1 MCDER
6 RALAE
11 LRGILISSLSRENL
25 DDSSRR
31 RRVTFL
37 DHAGKAGAAPVD
49 GEQGRHS
56 SRNAPAVKGQSGT
69 LHWFAYVGQEPDL
82 LQNESV
88 SEAGKD
94 AVTRDREERL
104 RLLKERQN
112 EERQRKLEEL
122 KQQALAAQK
131 FREQKEEER
140 RRRIEELRQRDND
153 RRLQVEERKRQ
164 IYEAERDR
172 REAILRKNQ
181 EREARIDSKRKNE
194 RSSAVFAFG
203 SSTPRMLEPADT
215 GGSFWG
221 TRRATS
227 TSNVMMFTATPLTRR
242 SSERELDGT
251 GKKRATSASGL
262 DRKPGEDMKMSTSMY
277 EVFHWNES
285 PQPVGTATHRA
296 QSISGVYSSDLVAPP
311 QKKLDLDSTLSVK
324 KDGSSFSSA
333 PQTPSSNIASIFSG
347 SAGGEEADGQQQNA
361 AQTIVRVN
369 RRKTDLMPTIPSPRD
384 TTPSSSSRRAPSRSP
399 GRALSMSRLDVL
411 SQPRFPRRQVAV
423 PTPAP
428 RQRLALGSSQSMS
441 RSTGHLAAVG
451 ADSQLRRMDAARS
464 MSHLCGN
471 APPVPPPRTTRAE
484 RLRQQAAGLRSGEV
498 TPSRPVSALSQHSV
512 NSVGS
517 GTSLRTRPS
526 TAPRRPR
533 PFSIAVTGVS
543 HEPAQKHGAS
553 GEQKSSKLQSPGGE
567 KEVSKPPIP
576 RVHGTKKPT
585 KPENL
590 PKKPTEK
597 ITKVSKASP
606 KITPKGTPL
615 QSPGSEGTPLL
626 PQGQE
631 VSEAE
636 KDKMI
641 SKENSKSEGTESTG
655 SDVVAVVPTT
665 ELGEFPEKTN
675 EIVKEPVESKETEKE
690 ISELS
695 GLKEGPSPKELVEP
709 SDQQEE
715 IKKSVESSE
724 IKKEVTELN
733 EGNKK
738 PLELK
743 EEKSAPQI
751 TDDIKSD
758 ALEAGQVVTGEERQ
772 EVKGIDTSTAQVS
785 ETEAEMTASM
795 IAKTRITTEEE
806 AKAALAERR
815 RLAREQAEREAELER
830 QRLEEERRKEE
841 ERIRLEEEEQRRFEE
856 EQLRLVE
863 EARKAEEQRL
873 LLAIQENERR
883 EREEKKKKEEEMK
896 AKAEKEE
903 AERKAR
909 EEAERLRK
917 EMDERLK
924 KEEEERIARRK
935 RVEAIMSR
943 TRGKGA
949 TPTSTPVKGQLEG
962 ESGGD
967 EDGKDVSPTEERKI
981 VPSGDGHMDVG
992 NKESMETEKGTDV
1005 VPSSVVENGKTATSE
1020 QLLTEN
1026 SNVKTAEISDNHVNS
1041 NNTNLEPVTQLQ
1053 NSNGHRNGTE
1063 YRELDFGSVDNVK
1076 QSNTLEISTSNTT
1089 QQAIDST
1096 EFEQILDLNRIQ
1108 ATGKLANEDNV
1119 NSNIMTNGPNAP
1131 IIAFQDNLSKK
1142 QDTNSVTDLLS

>member
-1 MCDER
+1 MLKAAARRKPGPQEGIDHLFLLPE
-6 RALAE
+6 RALTMDSGRLQQDLAG
-11 LRGILISSLSRENL
+11 LDFSVRVLHSAPQGNVWLS
-25 DDSSRR
+25 
-31 RRVTFL
+31 
-37 DHAGKAGAAPVD
+37 GAAPVD

-88 SEAGKD
+88 SEGKD

-296 QSISGVYSSDLVAPP
+296 QSISGVYSSDLGAPP

-347 SAGGEEADGQQQNA
+347 SAGGEETDGQQQNS

-399 GRALSMSRLDVL
+399 
-411 SQPRFPRRQVAV
+411 
-423 PTPAP
+423 
-428 RQRLALGSSQSMS
+428 
-441 RSTGHLAAVG
+441 
-451 ADSQLRRMDAARS
+451 
-464 MSHLCGN
+464 
-471 APPVPPPRTTRAE
+471 
-484 RLRQQAAGLRSGEV
+484 GLRSGEV

-597 ITKVSKASP
+597 ITKASP
-606 KITPKGTPL
+606 KITPKATPL

-641 SKENSKSEGTESTG
+641 SKENSKAEGTESTG

-665 ELGEFPEKTN
+665 EPGEFPEKTN
-675 EIVKEPVESKETEKE
+675 EILKEPVESKETEKE

-695 GLKEGPSPKELVEP
+695 DLKEGTSPRELVEP

-751 TDDIKSD
+751 TGDIKSD

-772 EVKGIDTSTAQVS
+772 EVKGIDPSTAQVS

-883 EREEKKKKEEEMK
+883 EREEKKKREEEMK

-967 EDGKDVSPTEERKI
+967 EEGKDVSPTEERKI

-1026 SNVKTAEISDNHVNS
+1026 SNVKTAEISGNHVNS

>member
-56 SRNAPAVKGQSGT
+56 SRNAPAVK
-69 LHWFAYVGQEPDL
+69 
-82 LQNESV
+82 
-88 SEAGKD
+88 AGKD

-262 DRKPGEDMKMSTSMY
+262 DRKPGE
-277 EVFHWNES
+277 
-285 PQPVGTATHRA
+285 
-296 QSISGVYSSDLVAPP
+296 
-311 QKKLDLDSTLSVK
+311 
-324 KDGSSFSSA
+324 
-333 PQTPSSNIASIFSG
+333 
-347 SAGGEEADGQQQNA
+347 GEETDGQQQNS

-411 SQPRFPRRQVAV
+411 SQPRFPRRQVAF

-597 ITKVSKASP
+597 ITKASP
-606 KITPKGTPL
+606 KITPKATPL

-641 SKENSKSEGTESTG
+641 SKENSKAEGTESTG

-665 ELGEFPEKTN
+665 EPGEFPEKTN
-675 EIVKEPVESKETEKE
+675 EILKEPVESKETEKE

-695 GLKEGPSPKELVEP
+695 DLKEGTSPRELVEP

-751 TDDIKSD
+751 TGDIKSD

-772 EVKGIDTSTAQVS
+772 EVKGIDPSTAQVS

-883 EREEKKKKEEEMK
+883 EREEKKKREEEMK

-967 EDGKDVSPTEERKI
+967 EEGKDVSPTEERKI

-1026 SNVKTAEISDNHVNS
+1026 SNVKTAEISGNHVNS

>member
-1 MCDER
+1 MLKAAARRKPGPQEGIDHLFLLPE
-6 RALAE
+6 RALTMDSGRLQQDLAG
-11 LRGILISSLSRENL
+11 LDFSVRVLHSAPQGNVWLS
-25 DDSSRR
+25 
-31 RRVTFL
+31 
-37 DHAGKAGAAPVD
+37 GAAPVD

-56 SRNAPAVKGQSGT
+56 SRNAPAVK
-69 LHWFAYVGQEPDL
+69 
-82 LQNESV
+82 
-88 SEAGKD
+88 GKD

-296 QSISGVYSSDLVAPP
+296 QSISGVYSSDLGAPP

-347 SAGGEEADGQQQNA
+347 SAGGEETDGQQQNS

-399 GRALSMSRLDVL
+399 
-411 SQPRFPRRQVAV
+411 
-423 PTPAP
+423 
-428 RQRLALGSSQSMS
+428 
-441 RSTGHLAAVG
+441 
-451 ADSQLRRMDAARS
+451 
-464 MSHLCGN
+464 
-471 APPVPPPRTTRAE
+471 
-484 RLRQQAAGLRSGEV
+484 GLRSGEV

-597 ITKVSKASP
+597 ITKASP
-606 KITPKGTPL
+606 KITPKATPL

-641 SKENSKSEGTESTG
+641 SKENSKAEGTESTG

-665 ELGEFPEKTN
+665 EPGEFPEKTN
-675 EIVKEPVESKETEKE
+675 EILKEPVESKETEKE

-695 GLKEGPSPKELVEP
+695 DLKEGTSPRELVEP

-751 TDDIKSD
+751 TGDIKSD

-772 EVKGIDTSTAQVS
+772 EVKGIDPSTAQVS

-883 EREEKKKKEEEMK
+883 EREEKKKREEEMK

-967 EDGKDVSPTEERKI
+967 EEGKDVSPTEERKI

-1026 SNVKTAEISDNHVNS
+1026 SNVKTAEISGNHVNS

>member
-1 MCDER
+1 MLKAAARRKPGPQEGIDHLFLLPE
-6 RALAE
+6 RALTMDSGRLQQDLAG
-11 LRGILISSLSRENL
+11 LDFSVRVLHSAPQGNVWLS
-25 DDSSRR
+25 
-31 RRVTFL
+31 
-37 DHAGKAGAAPVD
+37 GAAPVD

-56 SRNAPAVKGQSGT
+56 SRNAPAVK
-69 LHWFAYVGQEPDL
+69 
-82 LQNESV
+82 
-88 SEAGKD
+88 GKD

-262 DRKPGEDMKMSTSMY
+262 DRKPGE
-277 EVFHWNES
+277 
-285 PQPVGTATHRA
+285 
-296 QSISGVYSSDLVAPP
+296 
-311 QKKLDLDSTLSVK
+311 
-324 KDGSSFSSA
+324 
-333 PQTPSSNIASIFSG
+333 
-347 SAGGEEADGQQQNA
+347 GEETDGQQQNS

-411 SQPRFPRRQVAV
+411 SQPRFPRRQVAF

-606 KITPKGTPL
+606 KITPKATPL

-641 SKENSKSEGTESTG
+641 SKENSKAEGTESTG

-665 ELGEFPEKTN
+665 EPGEFPEKTN
-675 EIVKEPVESKETEKE
+675 EILKEPVESKETEKE

-695 GLKEGPSPKELVEP
+695 DLKEGTSPRELVEP

-751 TDDIKSD
+751 TGDIKSD

-772 EVKGIDTSTAQVS
+772 EVKGIDPSTAQVS

-883 EREEKKKKEEEMK
+883 EREEKKKREEEMK

-967 EDGKDVSPTEERKI
+967 EEGKDVSPTEERKI

-1026 SNVKTAEISDNHVNS
+1026 SNVKTAEISGNHVNS

>member
-1 MCDER
+1 MAD
-6 RALAE
+6 
-11 LRGILISSLSRENL
+11 
-25 DDSSRR
+25 
-31 RRVTFL
+31 
-37 DHAGKAGAAPVD
+37 GKGVKVESPETPAGAAPVD

-88 SEAGKD
+88 SEGKD

-262 DRKPGEDMKMSTSMY
+262 DRKPGE
-277 EVFHWNES
+277 
-285 PQPVGTATHRA
+285 
-296 QSISGVYSSDLVAPP
+296 
-311 QKKLDLDSTLSVK
+311 
-324 KDGSSFSSA
+324 
-333 PQTPSSNIASIFSG
+333 
-347 SAGGEEADGQQQNA
+347 GEETDGQQQNS

-399 GRALSMSRLDVL
+399 
-411 SQPRFPRRQVAV
+411 
-423 PTPAP
+423 
-428 RQRLALGSSQSMS
+428 
-441 RSTGHLAAVG
+441 
-451 ADSQLRRMDAARS
+451 
-464 MSHLCGN
+464 
-471 APPVPPPRTTRAE
+471 
-484 RLRQQAAGLRSGEV
+484 GLRSGEV

-597 ITKVSKASP
+597 ITKASP
-606 KITPKGTPL
+606 KITPKATPL

-641 SKENSKSEGTESTG
+641 SKENSKAEGTESTG

-665 ELGEFPEKTN
+665 EPGEFPEKTN
-675 EIVKEPVESKETEKE
+675 EILKEPVESKETEKE

-695 GLKEGPSPKELVEP
+695 DLKEGTSPRELVEP

-751 TDDIKSD
+751 TGDIKSD

-772 EVKGIDTSTAQVS
+772 EVKGIDPSTAQVS

-883 EREEKKKKEEEMK
+883 EREEKKKREEEMK

-967 EDGKDVSPTEERKI
+967 EEGKDVSPTEERKI

-1026 SNVKTAEISDNHVNS
+1026 SNVKTAEISGNHVNS

>member
-1 MCDER
+1 MLKAAARRKPGPQEGIDHLFLLPE
-6 RALAE
+6 RALTMDSGRLQQDLAG
-11 LRGILISSLSRENL
+11 LDFSVRVLHSAPQGNVWLS
-25 DDSSRR
+25 
-31 RRVTFL
+31 
-37 DHAGKAGAAPVD
+37 GAAPVD

-56 SRNAPAVKGQSGT
+56 SRNAPAVK
-69 LHWFAYVGQEPDL
+69 
-82 LQNESV
+82 
-88 SEAGKD
+88 GKD

-296 QSISGVYSSDLVAPP
+296 QSISGVYSSDLGAPP

-347 SAGGEEADGQQQNA
+347 SAGGEETDGQQQNS

-399 GRALSMSRLDVL
+399 
-411 SQPRFPRRQVAV
+411 
-423 PTPAP
+423 
-428 RQRLALGSSQSMS
+428 
-441 RSTGHLAAVG
+441 
-451 ADSQLRRMDAARS
+451 
-464 MSHLCGN
+464 
-471 APPVPPPRTTRAE
+471 
-484 RLRQQAAGLRSGEV
+484 GLRSGEV

-606 KITPKGTPL
+606 KITPKATPL

-641 SKENSKSEGTESTG
+641 SKENSKAEGTESTG

-665 ELGEFPEKTN
+665 EPGEFPEKTN
-675 EIVKEPVESKETEKE
+675 EILKEPVESKETEKE

-695 GLKEGPSPKELVEP
+695 DLKEGTSPRELVEP

-751 TDDIKSD
+751 TGDIKSD

-772 EVKGIDTSTAQVS
+772 EVKGIDPSTAQVS

-883 EREEKKKKEEEMK
+883 EREEKKKREEEMK

-967 EDGKDVSPTEERKI
+967 EEGKDVSPTEERKI

-1026 SNVKTAEISDNHVNS
+1026 SNVKTAEISGNHVNS

>member
-1 MCDER
+1 MAD
-6 RALAE
+6 
-11 LRGILISSLSRENL
+11 
-25 DDSSRR
+25 
-31 RRVTFL
+31 
-37 DHAGKAGAAPVD
+37 GKGVKVESPETPAGAAPVD

-56 SRNAPAVKGQSGT
+56 SRNAPAVK
-69 LHWFAYVGQEPDL
+69 
-82 LQNESV
+82 
-88 SEAGKD
+88 GKD

-262 DRKPGEDMKMSTSMY
+262 DRKPGE
-277 EVFHWNES
+277 
-285 PQPVGTATHRA
+285 
-296 QSISGVYSSDLVAPP
+296 
-311 QKKLDLDSTLSVK
+311 
-324 KDGSSFSSA
+324 
-333 PQTPSSNIASIFSG
+333 
-347 SAGGEEADGQQQNA
+347 GEETDGQQQNS

-411 SQPRFPRRQVAV
+411 SQPRFPRRQVAF

-606 KITPKGTPL
+606 KITPKATPL

-641 SKENSKSEGTESTG
+641 SKENSKAEGTESTG

-665 ELGEFPEKTN
+665 EPGEFPEKTN
-675 EIVKEPVESKETEKE
+675 EILKEPVESKETEKE

-695 GLKEGPSPKELVEP
+695 DLKEGTSPRELVEP

-751 TDDIKSD
+751 TGDIKSD

-772 EVKGIDTSTAQVS
+772 EVKGIDPSTAQVS

-883 EREEKKKKEEEMK
+883 EREEKKKREEEMK

-967 EDGKDVSPTEERKI
+967 EEGKDVSPTEERKI

-1026 SNVKTAEISDNHVNS
+1026 SNVKTAEISGNHVNS

>member
-1 MCDER
+1 MAD
-6 RALAE
+6 
-11 LRGILISSLSRENL
+11 
-25 DDSSRR
+25 
-31 RRVTFL
+31 
-37 DHAGKAGAAPVD
+37 GKGVKVESPETPAGAAPVD

-88 SEAGKD
+88 SEGKD

-262 DRKPGEDMKMSTSMY
+262 DRKPGE
-277 EVFHWNES
+277 
-285 PQPVGTATHRA
+285 
-296 QSISGVYSSDLVAPP
+296 
-311 QKKLDLDSTLSVK
+311 
-324 KDGSSFSSA
+324 
-333 PQTPSSNIASIFSG
+333 
-347 SAGGEEADGQQQNA
+347 GEETDGQQQNS

-411 SQPRFPRRQVAV
+411 SQPRFPRRQVAF

-597 ITKVSKASP
+597 ITKASP
-606 KITPKGTPL
+606 KITPKATPL

-641 SKENSKSEGTESTG
+641 SKENSKAEGTESTG

-665 ELGEFPEKTN
+665 EPGEFPEKTN
-675 EIVKEPVESKETEKE
+675 EILKEPVESKETEKE

-695 GLKEGPSPKELVEP
+695 DLKEGTSPRELVEP

-751 TDDIKSD
+751 TGDIKSD

-772 EVKGIDTSTAQVS
+772 EVKGIDPSTAQVS

-883 EREEKKKKEEEMK
+883 EREEKKKREEEMK

-967 EDGKDVSPTEERKI
+967 EEGKDVSPTEERKI

-1026 SNVKTAEISDNHVNS
+1026 SNVKTAEISGNHVNS

>member
-1 MCDER
+1 MLKAAARRKPGPQEGIDHLFLLPE
-6 RALAE
+6 RALAMDSGR
-11 LRGILISSLSRENL
+11 LQQDLAGLDFSVRVLHSAPQGNVWLS
-25 DDSSRR
+25 
-31 RRVTFL
+31 
-37 DHAGKAGAAPVD
+37 GAAPVD

-262 DRKPGEDMKMSTSMY
+262 DRKPGE
-277 EVFHWNES
+277 
-285 PQPVGTATHRA
+285 
-296 QSISGVYSSDLVAPP
+296 
-311 QKKLDLDSTLSVK
+311 
-324 KDGSSFSSA
+324 
-333 PQTPSSNIASIFSG
+333 
-347 SAGGEEADGQQQNA
+347 GEEADGQQQNA

-641 SKENSKSEGTESTG
+641 SKENSKAEGTESTG

-665 ELGEFPEKTN
+665 EPGEFPEKTN
-675 EIVKEPVESKETEKE
+675 EIVKEPVESKETEKD

-695 GLKEGPSPKELVEP
+695 DLKEGPSPKELVEP

-751 TDDIKSD
+751 TGDIKSD
-758 ALEAGQVVTGEERQ
+758 ALEAGQVVTGEEMQ
-772 EVKGIDTSTAQVS
+772 EVKGIETSTAQVS

-883 EREEKKKKEEEMK
+883 EREERKKREEEMK

-1026 SNVKTAEISDNHVNS
+1026 SNVKTAEISGNHVNS

>member
-1 MCDER
+1 MLKAAARRKPGPQEGIDHLFLLPE
-6 RALAE
+6 RALTMDSGRLQQDLAG
-11 LRGILISSLSRENL
+11 LDFSVRVLHSAPQGNVWLS
-25 DDSSRR
+25 
-31 RRVTFL
+31 
-37 DHAGKAGAAPVD
+37 GAAPVD

-56 SRNAPAVKGQSGT
+56 SRNAPAVK
-69 LHWFAYVGQEPDL
+69 
-82 LQNESV
+82 
-88 SEAGKD
+88 GKD

-262 DRKPGEDMKMSTSMY
+262 DRKPGE
-277 EVFHWNES
+277 
-285 PQPVGTATHRA
+285 
-296 QSISGVYSSDLVAPP
+296 
-311 QKKLDLDSTLSVK
+311 
-324 KDGSSFSSA
+324 
-333 PQTPSSNIASIFSG
+333 
-347 SAGGEEADGQQQNA
+347 GEETDGQQQNS

-399 GRALSMSRLDVL
+399 
-411 SQPRFPRRQVAV
+411 
-423 PTPAP
+423 
-428 RQRLALGSSQSMS
+428 
-441 RSTGHLAAVG
+441 
-451 ADSQLRRMDAARS
+451 
-464 MSHLCGN
+464 
-471 APPVPPPRTTRAE
+471 
-484 RLRQQAAGLRSGEV
+484 GLRSGEV

-606 KITPKGTPL
+606 KITPKATPL

-641 SKENSKSEGTESTG
+641 SKENSKAEGTESTG

-665 ELGEFPEKTN
+665 EPGEFPEKTN
-675 EIVKEPVESKETEKE
+675 EILKEPVESKETEKE

-695 GLKEGPSPKELVEP
+695 DLKEGTSPRELVEP

-751 TDDIKSD
+751 TGDIKSD

-772 EVKGIDTSTAQVS
+772 EVKGIDPSTAQVS

-883 EREEKKKKEEEMK
+883 EREEKKKREEEMK

-967 EDGKDVSPTEERKI
+967 EEGKDVSPTEERKI

-1026 SNVKTAEISDNHVNS
+1026 SNVKTAEISGNHVNS

>member
-1 MCDER
+1 MLKAAARRKPGPQEGIDHLFLLPE
-6 RALAE
+6 RALAMDSGR
-11 LRGILISSLSRENL
+11 LQQDLAGLDFSVRVLHSAPQGNVWLS
-25 DDSSRR
+25 
-31 RRVTFL
+31 
-37 DHAGKAGAAPVD
+37 GAAPVD

-296 QSISGVYSSDLVAPP
+296 QSISGVYSSDLGAPP

-399 GRALSMSRLDVL
+399 
-411 SQPRFPRRQVAV
+411 
-423 PTPAP
+423 
-428 RQRLALGSSQSMS
+428 
-441 RSTGHLAAVG
+441 
-451 ADSQLRRMDAARS
+451 
-464 MSHLCGN
+464 
-471 APPVPPPRTTRAE
+471 
-484 RLRQQAAGLRSGEV
+484 GLRSGEV

-636 KDKMI
+636 KDKII
-641 SKENSKSEGTESTG
+641 SKENSKAEGTESTG

-665 ELGEFPEKTN
+665 EPGEFPEKTN
-675 EIVKEPVESKETEKE
+675 EIVKEPVESKETEKD

-695 GLKEGPSPKELVEP
+695 DLKEGPSSKELIEP

-724 IKKEVTELN
+724 IKKEVTDLN

-751 TDDIKSD
+751 TGDIKSD
-758 ALEAGQVVTGEERQ
+758 ALEAGQVVTGEEMQ

-883 EREEKKKKEEEMK
+883 EREEKKKREEEMK

-1026 SNVKTAEISDNHVNS
+1026 SNVKTAEISGNHVNS

>member
-1 MCDER
+1 MAD
-6 RALAE
+6 
-11 LRGILISSLSRENL
+11 
-25 DDSSRR
+25 
-31 RRVTFL
+31 
-37 DHAGKAGAAPVD
+37 GKGVKVESPETPAGAAPVD

-56 SRNAPAVKGQSGT
+56 SRNAPAVK
-69 LHWFAYVGQEPDL
+69 
-82 LQNESV
+82 
-88 SEAGKD
+88 GKD

-262 DRKPGEDMKMSTSMY
+262 DRKPGE
-277 EVFHWNES
+277 
-285 PQPVGTATHRA
+285 
-296 QSISGVYSSDLVAPP
+296 
-311 QKKLDLDSTLSVK
+311 
-324 KDGSSFSSA
+324 
-333 PQTPSSNIASIFSG
+333 
-347 SAGGEEADGQQQNA
+347 GEETDGQQQNS

-399 GRALSMSRLDVL
+399 
-411 SQPRFPRRQVAV
+411 
-423 PTPAP
+423 
-428 RQRLALGSSQSMS
+428 
-441 RSTGHLAAVG
+441 
-451 ADSQLRRMDAARS
+451 
-464 MSHLCGN
+464 
-471 APPVPPPRTTRAE
+471 
-484 RLRQQAAGLRSGEV
+484 GLRSGEV

-606 KITPKGTPL
+606 KITPKATPL

-641 SKENSKSEGTESTG
+641 SKENSKAEGTESTG

-665 ELGEFPEKTN
+665 EPGEFPEKTN
-675 EIVKEPVESKETEKE
+675 EILKEPVESKETEKE

-695 GLKEGPSPKELVEP
+695 DLKEGTSPRELVEP

-751 TDDIKSD
+751 TGDIKSD

-772 EVKGIDTSTAQVS
+772 EVKGIDPSTAQVS

-883 EREEKKKKEEEMK
+883 EREEKKKREEEMK

-967 EDGKDVSPTEERKI
+967 EEGKDVSPTEERKI

-1026 SNVKTAEISDNHVNS
+1026 SNVKTAEISGNHVNS

>member
-1 MCDER
+1 MAD
-6 RALAE
+6 
-11 LRGILISSLSRENL
+11 
-25 DDSSRR
+25 
-31 RRVTFL
+31 
-37 DHAGKAGAAPVD
+37 GKGVKVESPETPAGAAPVD

-88 SEAGKD
+88 SEGKD

-296 QSISGVYSSDLVAPP
+296 QSISGVYSSDLGAPP

-347 SAGGEEADGQQQNA
+347 SAGGEETDGQQQNS

-399 GRALSMSRLDVL
+399 
-411 SQPRFPRRQVAV
+411 
-423 PTPAP
+423 
-428 RQRLALGSSQSMS
+428 
-441 RSTGHLAAVG
+441 
-451 ADSQLRRMDAARS
+451 
-464 MSHLCGN
+464 
-471 APPVPPPRTTRAE
+471 
-484 RLRQQAAGLRSGEV
+484 GLRSGEV

-597 ITKVSKASP
+597 ITKASP
-606 KITPKGTPL
+606 KITPKATPL

-641 SKENSKSEGTESTG
+641 SKENSKAEGTESTG

-665 ELGEFPEKTN
+665 EPGEFPEKTN
-675 EIVKEPVESKETEKE
+675 EILKEPVESKETEKE

-695 GLKEGPSPKELVEP
+695 DLKEGTSPRELVEP

-751 TDDIKSD
+751 TGDIKSD

-772 EVKGIDTSTAQVS
+772 EVKGIDPSTAQVS

-883 EREEKKKKEEEMK
+883 EREEKKKREEEMK

-967 EDGKDVSPTEERKI
+967 EEGKDVSPTEERKI

-1026 SNVKTAEISDNHVNS
+1026 SNVKTAEISGNHVNS

>member
-1 MCDER
+1 MLKAAARRKPGPQEGIDHLFLLPE
-6 RALAE
+6 RALTMDSGRLQQDLAG
-11 LRGILISSLSRENL
+11 LDFSVRVLHSAPQGNVWLS
-25 DDSSRR
+25 
-31 RRVTFL
+31 
-37 DHAGKAGAAPVD
+37 GAAPVD

-262 DRKPGEDMKMSTSMY
+262 DRKPGE
-277 EVFHWNES
+277 
-285 PQPVGTATHRA
+285 
-296 QSISGVYSSDLVAPP
+296 
-311 QKKLDLDSTLSVK
+311 
-324 KDGSSFSSA
+324 
-333 PQTPSSNIASIFSG
+333 
-347 SAGGEEADGQQQNA
+347 GEEADGQQQNA

>member
-1 MCDER
+1 MAD
-6 RALAE
+6 
-11 LRGILISSLSRENL
+11 
-25 DDSSRR
+25 
-31 RRVTFL
+31 
-37 DHAGKAGAAPVD
+37 GKGVKVESPETPAGAAPVD

-56 SRNAPAVKGQSGT
+56 SRNAPAVK
-69 LHWFAYVGQEPDL
+69 
-82 LQNESV
+82 
-88 SEAGKD
+88 GKD

-296 QSISGVYSSDLVAPP
+296 QSISGVYSSDLGAPP

-347 SAGGEEADGQQQNA
+347 SAGGEETDGQQQNS

-399 GRALSMSRLDVL
+399 
-411 SQPRFPRRQVAV
+411 
-423 PTPAP
+423 
-428 RQRLALGSSQSMS
+428 
-441 RSTGHLAAVG
+441 
-451 ADSQLRRMDAARS
+451 
-464 MSHLCGN
+464 
-471 APPVPPPRTTRAE
+471 
-484 RLRQQAAGLRSGEV
+484 GLRSGEV

-597 ITKVSKASP
+597 ITKASP
-606 KITPKGTPL
+606 KITPKATPL

-641 SKENSKSEGTESTG
+641 SKENSKAEGTESTG

-665 ELGEFPEKTN
+665 EPGEFPEKTN
-675 EIVKEPVESKETEKE
+675 EILKEPVESKETEKE

-695 GLKEGPSPKELVEP
+695 DLKEGTSPRELVEP

-751 TDDIKSD
+751 TGDIKSD

-772 EVKGIDTSTAQVS
+772 EVKGIDPSTAQVS

-883 EREEKKKKEEEMK
+883 EREEKKKREEEMK

-967 EDGKDVSPTEERKI
+967 EEGKDVSPTEERKI

-1026 SNVKTAEISDNHVNS
+1026 SNVKTAEISGNHVNS

>member
-1 MCDER
+1 MAD
-6 RALAE
+6 
-11 LRGILISSLSRENL
+11 
-25 DDSSRR
+25 
-31 RRVTFL
+31 
-37 DHAGKAGAAPVD
+37 GKGVKVESPETPAGAAPVD

-56 SRNAPAVKGQSGT
+56 SRNAPAVK
-69 LHWFAYVGQEPDL
+69 
-82 LQNESV
+82 
-88 SEAGKD
+88 AGKD

-296 QSISGVYSSDLVAPP
+296 QSISGVYSSDLGAPP

-347 SAGGEEADGQQQNA
+347 SAGGEETDGQQQNS

-399 GRALSMSRLDVL
+399 
-411 SQPRFPRRQVAV
+411 
-423 PTPAP
+423 
-428 RQRLALGSSQSMS
+428 
-441 RSTGHLAAVG
+441 
-451 ADSQLRRMDAARS
+451 
-464 MSHLCGN
+464 
-471 APPVPPPRTTRAE
+471 
-484 RLRQQAAGLRSGEV
+484 GLRSGEV

-606 KITPKGTPL
+606 KITPKATPL

-641 SKENSKSEGTESTG
+641 SKENSKAEGTESTG

-665 ELGEFPEKTN
+665 EPGEFPEKTN
-675 EIVKEPVESKETEKE
+675 EILKEPVESKETEKE

-695 GLKEGPSPKELVEP
+695 DLKEGTSPRELVEP

-751 TDDIKSD
+751 TGDIKSD

-772 EVKGIDTSTAQVS
+772 EVKGIDPSTAQVS

-883 EREEKKKKEEEMK
+883 EREEKKKREEEMK

-967 EDGKDVSPTEERKI
+967 EEGKDVSPTEERKI

-1026 SNVKTAEISDNHVNS
+1026 SNVKTAEISGNHVNS

>member
-1 MCDER
+1 MAD
-6 RALAE
+6 
-11 LRGILISSLSRENL
+11 
-25 DDSSRR
+25 
-31 RRVTFL
+31 
-37 DHAGKAGAAPVD
+37 GKGVKVESPETPAGAAPVD

-296 QSISGVYSSDLVAPP
+296 QSISGVYSSDLGAPP

-347 SAGGEEADGQQQNA
+347 SAGGEETDGQQQNS

-399 GRALSMSRLDVL
+399 
-411 SQPRFPRRQVAV
+411 
-423 PTPAP
+423 
-428 RQRLALGSSQSMS
+428 
-441 RSTGHLAAVG
+441 
-451 ADSQLRRMDAARS
+451 
-464 MSHLCGN
+464 
-471 APPVPPPRTTRAE
+471 
-484 RLRQQAAGLRSGEV
+484 GLRSGEV

-606 KITPKGTPL
+606 KITPKATPL

-641 SKENSKSEGTESTG
+641 SKENSKAEGTESTG

-665 ELGEFPEKTN
+665 EPGEFPEKTN
-675 EIVKEPVESKETEKE
+675 EILKEPVESKETEKE

-695 GLKEGPSPKELVEP
+695 DLKEGTSPRELVEP

-751 TDDIKSD
+751 TGDIKSD

-772 EVKGIDTSTAQVS
+772 EVKGIDPSTAQVS

-883 EREEKKKKEEEMK
+883 EREEKKKREEEMK

-967 EDGKDVSPTEERKI
+967 EEGKDVSPTEERKI

-1026 SNVKTAEISDNHVNS
+1026 SNVKTAEISGNHVNS

>member
-1 MCDER
+1 MLKAAARRKPGPQEGIDHLFLLPE
-6 RALAE
+6 RALAMDSGR
-11 LRGILISSLSRENL
+11 LQQDLAGLDFSVRVLHSAPQGNVWLS
-25 DDSSRR
+25 
-31 RRVTFL
+31 
-37 DHAGKAGAAPVD
+37 GAAPVD

-296 QSISGVYSSDLVAPP
+296 QSISGVYSSDLGAPP

-399 GRALSMSRLDVL
+399 
-411 SQPRFPRRQVAV
+411 
-423 PTPAP
+423 
-428 RQRLALGSSQSMS
+428 
-441 RSTGHLAAVG
+441 
-451 ADSQLRRMDAARS
+451 
-464 MSHLCGN
+464 
-471 APPVPPPRTTRAE
+471 
-484 RLRQQAAGLRSGEV
+484 GLRSGEV

-641 SKENSKSEGTESTG
+641 SKENSKAEGTESTG

-665 ELGEFPEKTN
+665 EPGEFPEKTN
-675 EIVKEPVESKETEKE
+675 EIVKEPVESKETEKD

-695 GLKEGPSPKELVEP
+695 DLKEGPSPKELVEP

-751 TDDIKSD
+751 TGDIKSD
-758 ALEAGQVVTGEERQ
+758 ALEAGQVVTGEEMQ
-772 EVKGIDTSTAQVS
+772 EVKGIETSTAQVS

-883 EREEKKKKEEEMK
+883 EREERKKREEEMK

-1026 SNVKTAEISDNHVNS
+1026 SNVKTAEISGNHVNS

>member
-56 SRNAPAVKGQSGT
+56 SRNAPAVK
-69 LHWFAYVGQEPDL
+69 
-82 LQNESV
+82 
-88 SEAGKD
+88 AGKD

-296 QSISGVYSSDLVAPP
+296 QSISGVYSSDLGAPP

-347 SAGGEEADGQQQNA
+347 SAGGEETDGQQQNS

-399 GRALSMSRLDVL
+399 
-411 SQPRFPRRQVAV
+411 
-423 PTPAP
+423 
-428 RQRLALGSSQSMS
+428 
-441 RSTGHLAAVG
+441 
-451 ADSQLRRMDAARS
+451 
-464 MSHLCGN
+464 
-471 APPVPPPRTTRAE
+471 
-484 RLRQQAAGLRSGEV
+484 GLRSGEV

-597 ITKVSKASP
+597 ITKASP
-606 KITPKGTPL
+606 KITPKATPL

-641 SKENSKSEGTESTG
+641 SKENSKAEGTESTG

-665 ELGEFPEKTN
+665 EPGEFPEKTN
-675 EIVKEPVESKETEKE
+675 EILKEPVESKETEKE

-695 GLKEGPSPKELVEP
+695 DLKEGTSPRELVEP

-751 TDDIKSD
+751 TGDIKSD

-772 EVKGIDTSTAQVS
+772 EVKGIDPSTAQVS

-883 EREEKKKKEEEMK
+883 EREEKKKREEEMK

-967 EDGKDVSPTEERKI
+967 EEGKDVSPTEERKI

-1026 SNVKTAEISDNHVNS
+1026 SNVKTAEISGNHVNS

>member
-1 MCDER
+1 MAD
-6 RALAE
+6 
-11 LRGILISSLSRENL
+11 
-25 DDSSRR
+25 
-31 RRVTFL
+31 
-37 DHAGKAGAAPVD
+37 GKGVKVESPETPAGAAPVD

-56 SRNAPAVKGQSGT
+56 SRNAPAVK
-69 LHWFAYVGQEPDL
+69 
-82 LQNESV
+82 
-88 SEAGKD
+88 AGKD

-262 DRKPGEDMKMSTSMY
+262 DRKPGE
-277 EVFHWNES
+277 
-285 PQPVGTATHRA
+285 
-296 QSISGVYSSDLVAPP
+296 
-311 QKKLDLDSTLSVK
+311 
-324 KDGSSFSSA
+324 
-333 PQTPSSNIASIFSG
+333 
-347 SAGGEEADGQQQNA
+347 GEETDGQQQNS

-399 GRALSMSRLDVL
+399 
-411 SQPRFPRRQVAV
+411 
-423 PTPAP
+423 
-428 RQRLALGSSQSMS
+428 
-441 RSTGHLAAVG
+441 
-451 ADSQLRRMDAARS
+451 
-464 MSHLCGN
+464 
-471 APPVPPPRTTRAE
+471 
-484 RLRQQAAGLRSGEV
+484 GLRSGEV

-597 ITKVSKASP
+597 ITKASP
-606 KITPKGTPL
+606 KITPKATPL

-641 SKENSKSEGTESTG
+641 SKENSKAEGTESTG

-665 ELGEFPEKTN
+665 EPGEFPEKTN
-675 EIVKEPVESKETEKE
+675 EILKEPVESKETEKE

-695 GLKEGPSPKELVEP
+695 DLKEGTSPRELVEP

-751 TDDIKSD
+751 TGDIKSD

-772 EVKGIDTSTAQVS
+772 EVKGIDPSTAQVS

-883 EREEKKKKEEEMK
+883 EREEKKKREEEMK

-967 EDGKDVSPTEERKI
+967 EEGKDVSPTEERKI

-1026 SNVKTAEISDNHVNS
+1026 SNVKTAEISGNHVNS

>member
-1 MCDER
+1 MAD
-6 RALAE
+6 
-11 LRGILISSLSRENL
+11 
-25 DDSSRR
+25 
-31 RRVTFL
+31 
-37 DHAGKAGAAPVD
+37 GKGVKVESPETPAGAAPVD

-88 SEAGKD
+88 SEGKD

-262 DRKPGEDMKMSTSMY
+262 DRKPGE
-277 EVFHWNES
+277 
-285 PQPVGTATHRA
+285 
-296 QSISGVYSSDLVAPP
+296 
-311 QKKLDLDSTLSVK
+311 
-324 KDGSSFSSA
+324 
-333 PQTPSSNIASIFSG
+333 
-347 SAGGEEADGQQQNA
+347 GEETDGQQQNS

-399 GRALSMSRLDVL
+399 
-411 SQPRFPRRQVAV
+411 
-423 PTPAP
+423 
-428 RQRLALGSSQSMS
+428 
-441 RSTGHLAAVG
+441 
-451 ADSQLRRMDAARS
+451 
-464 MSHLCGN
+464 
-471 APPVPPPRTTRAE
+471 
-484 RLRQQAAGLRSGEV
+484 GLRSGEV

-606 KITPKGTPL
+606 KITPKATPL

-641 SKENSKSEGTESTG
+641 SKENSKAEGTESTG

-665 ELGEFPEKTN
+665 EPGEFPEKTN
-675 EIVKEPVESKETEKE
+675 EILKEPVESKETEKE

-695 GLKEGPSPKELVEP
+695 DLKEGTSPRELVEP

-751 TDDIKSD
+751 TGDIKSD

-772 EVKGIDTSTAQVS
+772 EVKGIDPSTAQVS

-883 EREEKKKKEEEMK
+883 EREEKKKREEEMK

-967 EDGKDVSPTEERKI
+967 EEGKDVSPTEERKI

-1026 SNVKTAEISDNHVNS
+1026 SNVKTAEISGNHVNS

>member
-1 MCDER
+1 MLKAAARRKPGPQEGIDHLFLLPE
-6 RALAE
+6 RALTMDSGRLQQDLAG
-11 LRGILISSLSRENL
+11 LDFSVRVLHSAPQGNVWLS
-25 DDSSRR
+25 
-31 RRVTFL
+31 
-37 DHAGKAGAAPVD
+37 GAAPVD

-56 SRNAPAVKGQSGT
+56 SRNAPAVK
-69 LHWFAYVGQEPDL
+69 
-82 LQNESV
+82 
-88 SEAGKD
+88 GKD

-262 DRKPGEDMKMSTSMY
+262 DRKPGE
-277 EVFHWNES
+277 
-285 PQPVGTATHRA
+285 
-296 QSISGVYSSDLVAPP
+296 
-311 QKKLDLDSTLSVK
+311 
-324 KDGSSFSSA
+324 
-333 PQTPSSNIASIFSG
+333 
-347 SAGGEEADGQQQNA
+347 GEETDGQQQNS

-411 SQPRFPRRQVAV
+411 SQPRFPRRQVAF

-597 ITKVSKASP
+597 ITKASP
-606 KITPKGTPL
+606 KITPKATPL

-641 SKENSKSEGTESTG
+641 SKENSKAEGTESTG

-665 ELGEFPEKTN
+665 EPGEFPEKTN
-675 EIVKEPVESKETEKE
+675 EILKEPVESKETEKE

-695 GLKEGPSPKELVEP
+695 DLKEGTSPRELVEP

-751 TDDIKSD
+751 TGDIKSD

-772 EVKGIDTSTAQVS
+772 EVKGIDPSTAQVS

-883 EREEKKKKEEEMK
+883 EREEKKKREEEMK

-967 EDGKDVSPTEERKI
+967 EEGKDVSPTEERKI

-1026 SNVKTAEISDNHVNS
+1026 SNVKTAEISGNHVNS

>member
-1 MCDER
+1 MAD
-6 RALAE
+6 
-11 LRGILISSLSRENL
+11 
-25 DDSSRR
+25 
-31 RRVTFL
+31 
-37 DHAGKAGAAPVD
+37 GKGVKVESPETPAGAAPVD

-296 QSISGVYSSDLVAPP
+296 QSISGVYSSDLGAPP

-347 SAGGEEADGQQQNA
+347 SAGGEETDGQQQNS

-399 GRALSMSRLDVL
+399 
-411 SQPRFPRRQVAV
+411 
-423 PTPAP
+423 
-428 RQRLALGSSQSMS
+428 
-441 RSTGHLAAVG
+441 
-451 ADSQLRRMDAARS
+451 
-464 MSHLCGN
+464 
-471 APPVPPPRTTRAE
+471 
-484 RLRQQAAGLRSGEV
+484 GLRSGEV

-597 ITKVSKASP
+597 ITKASP
-606 KITPKGTPL
+606 KITPKATPL

-641 SKENSKSEGTESTG
+641 SKENSKAEGTESTG

-665 ELGEFPEKTN
+665 EPGEFPEKTN
-675 EIVKEPVESKETEKE
+675 EILKEPVESKETEKE

-695 GLKEGPSPKELVEP
+695 DLKEGTSPRELVEP

-751 TDDIKSD
+751 TGDIKSD

-772 EVKGIDTSTAQVS
+772 EVKGIDPSTAQVS

-883 EREEKKKKEEEMK
+883 EREEKKKREEEMK

-967 EDGKDVSPTEERKI
+967 EEGKDVSPTEERKI

-1026 SNVKTAEISDNHVNS
+1026 SNVKTAEISGNHVNS

>member
-1 MCDER
+1 MLKAAARRKPGPQEGIDHLFLLPE
-6 RALAE
+6 RALTMDSGRLQQDLAG
-11 LRGILISSLSRENL
+11 LDFSVRVLHSAPQGNVWLS
-25 DDSSRR
+25 
-31 RRVTFL
+31 
-37 DHAGKAGAAPVD
+37 GAAPVD

-296 QSISGVYSSDLVAPP
+296 QSISGVYSSDLGAPP

-399 GRALSMSRLDVL
+399 
-411 SQPRFPRRQVAV
+411 
-423 PTPAP
+423 
-428 RQRLALGSSQSMS
+428 
-441 RSTGHLAAVG
+441 
-451 ADSQLRRMDAARS
+451 
-464 MSHLCGN
+464 
-471 APPVPPPRTTRAE
+471 
-484 RLRQQAAGLRSGEV
+484 GLRSGEV

-615 QSPGSEGTPLL
+615 QSPGSEGAPLL

-641 SKENSKSEGTESTG
+641 SKENSKAEGTESTG

-695 GLKEGPSPKELVEP
+695 DLKEGPSPKELVEP
-709 SDQQEE
+709 SDQQGE

-724 IKKEVTELN
+724 IKKEVTEFN

-751 TDDIKSD
+751 TGDIKSD

-883 EREEKKKKEEEMK
+883 EREEKKKREEEMK

-1026 SNVKTAEISDNHVNS
+1026 SNVKTAEISGNHVNS

>member
-1 MCDER
+1 MAD
-6 RALAE
+6 
-11 LRGILISSLSRENL
+11 
-25 DDSSRR
+25 
-31 RRVTFL
+31 
-37 DHAGKAGAAPVD
+37 GKGVKVESPETPAGAAPVD

-88 SEAGKD
+88 SEGKD

-296 QSISGVYSSDLVAPP
+296 QSISGVYSSDLGAPP

-347 SAGGEEADGQQQNA
+347 SAGGEETDGQQQNS

-399 GRALSMSRLDVL
+399 
-411 SQPRFPRRQVAV
+411 
-423 PTPAP
+423 
-428 RQRLALGSSQSMS
+428 
-441 RSTGHLAAVG
+441 
-451 ADSQLRRMDAARS
+451 
-464 MSHLCGN
+464 
-471 APPVPPPRTTRAE
+471 
-484 RLRQQAAGLRSGEV
+484 GLRSGEV

-606 KITPKGTPL
+606 KITPKATPL

-641 SKENSKSEGTESTG
+641 SKENSKAEGTESTG

-665 ELGEFPEKTN
+665 EPGEFPEKTN
-675 EIVKEPVESKETEKE
+675 EILKEPVESKETEKE

-695 GLKEGPSPKELVEP
+695 DLKEGTSPRELVEP

-751 TDDIKSD
+751 TGDIKSD

-772 EVKGIDTSTAQVS
+772 EVKGIDPSTAQVS

-883 EREEKKKKEEEMK
+883 EREEKKKREEEMK

-967 EDGKDVSPTEERKI
+967 EEGKDVSPTEERKI

-1026 SNVKTAEISDNHVNS
+1026 SNVKTAEISGNHVNS

>member
-1 MCDER
+1 MLKAAARRKPGPQEGIDHLFLLPE
-6 RALAE
+6 RALTMDSGRLQQDLAG
-11 LRGILISSLSRENL
+11 LDFSVRVLHSAPQGNVWLS
-25 DDSSRR
+25 
-31 RRVTFL
+31 
-37 DHAGKAGAAPVD
+37 GAAPVD

-56 SRNAPAVKGQSGT
+56 SRNAPAVK
-69 LHWFAYVGQEPDL
+69 
-82 LQNESV
+82 
-88 SEAGKD
+88 AGKD

-262 DRKPGEDMKMSTSMY
+262 DRKPGE
-277 EVFHWNES
+277 
-285 PQPVGTATHRA
+285 
-296 QSISGVYSSDLVAPP
+296 
-311 QKKLDLDSTLSVK
+311 
-324 KDGSSFSSA
+324 
-333 PQTPSSNIASIFSG
+333 
-347 SAGGEEADGQQQNA
+347 GEETDGQQQNS

-411 SQPRFPRRQVAV
+411 SQPRFPRRQVAF

-606 KITPKGTPL
+606 KITPKATPL

-641 SKENSKSEGTESTG
+641 SKENSKAEGTESTG

-665 ELGEFPEKTN
+665 EPGEFPEKTN
-675 EIVKEPVESKETEKE
+675 EILKEPVESKETEKE

-695 GLKEGPSPKELVEP
+695 DLKEGTSPRELVEP

-751 TDDIKSD
+751 TGDIKSD

-772 EVKGIDTSTAQVS
+772 EVKGIDPSTAQVS

-883 EREEKKKKEEEMK
+883 EREEKKKREEEMK

-967 EDGKDVSPTEERKI
+967 EEGKDVSPTEERKI

-1026 SNVKTAEISDNHVNS
+1026 SNVKTAEISGNHVNS

>member
-1 MCDER
+1 MAD
-6 RALAE
+6 
-11 LRGILISSLSRENL
+11 
-25 DDSSRR
+25 
-31 RRVTFL
+31 
-37 DHAGKAGAAPVD
+37 GKGVKVESPETPAGAAPVD

-56 SRNAPAVKGQSGT
+56 SRNAPAVK
-69 LHWFAYVGQEPDL
+69 
-82 LQNESV
+82 
-88 SEAGKD
+88 AGKD

-262 DRKPGEDMKMSTSMY
+262 DRKPGE
-277 EVFHWNES
+277 
-285 PQPVGTATHRA
+285 
-296 QSISGVYSSDLVAPP
+296 
-311 QKKLDLDSTLSVK
+311 
-324 KDGSSFSSA
+324 
-333 PQTPSSNIASIFSG
+333 
-347 SAGGEEADGQQQNA
+347 GEETDGQQQNS

-411 SQPRFPRRQVAV
+411 SQPRFPRRQVAF

-597 ITKVSKASP
+597 ITKASP
-606 KITPKGTPL
+606 KITPKATPL

-641 SKENSKSEGTESTG
+641 SKENSKAEGTESTG

-665 ELGEFPEKTN
+665 EPGEFPEKTN
-675 EIVKEPVESKETEKE
+675 EILKEPVESKETEKE

-695 GLKEGPSPKELVEP
+695 DLKEGTSPRELVEP

-751 TDDIKSD
+751 TGDIKSD

-772 EVKGIDTSTAQVS
+772 EVKGIDPSTAQVS

-883 EREEKKKKEEEMK
+883 EREEKKKREEEMK

-967 EDGKDVSPTEERKI
+967 EEGKDVSPTEERKI

-1026 SNVKTAEISDNHVNS
+1026 SNVKTAEISGNHVNS

>member
-1 MCDER
+1 MAD
-6 RALAE
+6 
-11 LRGILISSLSRENL
+11 
-25 DDSSRR
+25 
-31 RRVTFL
+31 
-37 DHAGKAGAAPVD
+37 GKGVKVESPETPAGAAPVD

-56 SRNAPAVKGQSGT
+56 SRNAPAVK
-69 LHWFAYVGQEPDL
+69 
-82 LQNESV
+82 
-88 SEAGKD
+88 AGKD

-262 DRKPGEDMKMSTSMY
+262 DRKPGE
-277 EVFHWNES
+277 
-285 PQPVGTATHRA
+285 
-296 QSISGVYSSDLVAPP
+296 
-311 QKKLDLDSTLSVK
+311 
-324 KDGSSFSSA
+324 
-333 PQTPSSNIASIFSG
+333 
-347 SAGGEEADGQQQNA
+347 GEETDGQQQNS

-411 SQPRFPRRQVAV
+411 SQPRFPRRQVAF

-606 KITPKGTPL
+606 KITPKATPL

-641 SKENSKSEGTESTG
+641 SKENSKAEGTESTG

-665 ELGEFPEKTN
+665 EPGEFPEKTN
-675 EIVKEPVESKETEKE
+675 EILKEPVESKETEKE

-695 GLKEGPSPKELVEP
+695 DLKEGTSPRELVEP

-751 TDDIKSD
+751 TGDIKSD

-772 EVKGIDTSTAQVS
+772 EVKGIDPSTAQVS

-883 EREEKKKKEEEMK
+883 EREEKKKREEEMK

-967 EDGKDVSPTEERKI
+967 EEGKDVSPTEERKI

-1026 SNVKTAEISDNHVNS
+1026 SNVKTAEISGNHVNS

>member
-1 MCDER
+1 MAD
-6 RALAE
+6 
-11 LRGILISSLSRENL
+11 
-25 DDSSRR
+25 
-31 RRVTFL
+31 
-37 DHAGKAGAAPVD
+37 GKGVKVESPETPAGAAPVD

-56 SRNAPAVKGQSGT
+56 SRNAPAVK
-69 LHWFAYVGQEPDL
+69 
-82 LQNESV
+82 
-88 SEAGKD
+88 AGKD

-262 DRKPGEDMKMSTSMY
+262 DRKPGE
-277 EVFHWNES
+277 
-285 PQPVGTATHRA
+285 
-296 QSISGVYSSDLVAPP
+296 
-311 QKKLDLDSTLSVK
+311 
-324 KDGSSFSSA
+324 
-333 PQTPSSNIASIFSG
+333 
-347 SAGGEEADGQQQNA
+347 GEETDGQQQNS

-399 GRALSMSRLDVL
+399 
-411 SQPRFPRRQVAV
+411 
-423 PTPAP
+423 
-428 RQRLALGSSQSMS
+428 
-441 RSTGHLAAVG
+441 
-451 ADSQLRRMDAARS
+451 
-464 MSHLCGN
+464 
-471 APPVPPPRTTRAE
+471 
-484 RLRQQAAGLRSGEV
+484 GLRSGEV

-606 KITPKGTPL
+606 KITPKATPL

-641 SKENSKSEGTESTG
+641 SKENSKAEGTESTG

-665 ELGEFPEKTN
+665 EPGEFPEKTN
-675 EIVKEPVESKETEKE
+675 EILKEPVESKETEKE

-695 GLKEGPSPKELVEP
+695 DLKEGTSPRELVEP

-751 TDDIKSD
+751 TGDIKSD

-772 EVKGIDTSTAQVS
+772 EVKGIDPSTAQVS

-883 EREEKKKKEEEMK
+883 EREEKKKREEEMK

-967 EDGKDVSPTEERKI
+967 EEGKDVSPTEERKI

-1026 SNVKTAEISDNHVNS
+1026 SNVKTAEISGNHVNS

>member
-1 MCDER
+1 MAD
-6 RALAE
+6 
-11 LRGILISSLSRENL
+11 
-25 DDSSRR
+25 
-31 RRVTFL
+31 
-37 DHAGKAGAAPVD
+37 GKGVKVESPETPAGAAPVD

-56 SRNAPAVKGQSGT
+56 SRNAPAVK
-69 LHWFAYVGQEPDL
+69 
-82 LQNESV
+82 
-88 SEAGKD
+88 GKD

-262 DRKPGEDMKMSTSMY
+262 DRKPGE
-277 EVFHWNES
+277 
-285 PQPVGTATHRA
+285 
-296 QSISGVYSSDLVAPP
+296 
-311 QKKLDLDSTLSVK
+311 
-324 KDGSSFSSA
+324 
-333 PQTPSSNIASIFSG
+333 
-347 SAGGEEADGQQQNA
+347 GEETDGQQQNS

-411 SQPRFPRRQVAV
+411 SQPRFPRRQVAF

-597 ITKVSKASP
+597 ITKASP
-606 KITPKGTPL
+606 KITPKATPL

-641 SKENSKSEGTESTG
+641 SKENSKAEGTESTG

-665 ELGEFPEKTN
+665 EPGEFPEKTN
-675 EIVKEPVESKETEKE
+675 EILKEPVESKETEKE

-695 GLKEGPSPKELVEP
+695 DLKEGTSPRELVEP

-751 TDDIKSD
+751 TGDIKSD

-772 EVKGIDTSTAQVS
+772 EVKGIDPSTAQVS

-883 EREEKKKKEEEMK
+883 EREEKKKREEEMK

-967 EDGKDVSPTEERKI
+967 EEGKDVSPTEERKI

-1026 SNVKTAEISDNHVNS
+1026 SNVKTAEISGNHVNS

>member
-1 MCDER
+1 MLKAAARRKPGPQEGIDHLFLLPE
-6 RALAE
+6 RALTMDSGRLQQDLAG
-11 LRGILISSLSRENL
+11 LDFSVRVLHSAPQGNVWLS
-25 DDSSRR
+25 
-31 RRVTFL
+31 
-37 DHAGKAGAAPVD
+37 GAAPVD

-56 SRNAPAVKGQSGT
+56 SRNAPAVK
-69 LHWFAYVGQEPDL
+69 
-82 LQNESV
+82 
-88 SEAGKD
+88 GKD

-262 DRKPGEDMKMSTSMY
+262 DRKPGE
-277 EVFHWNES
+277 
-285 PQPVGTATHRA
+285 
-296 QSISGVYSSDLVAPP
+296 
-311 QKKLDLDSTLSVK
+311 
-324 KDGSSFSSA
+324 
-333 PQTPSSNIASIFSG
+333 
-347 SAGGEEADGQQQNA
+347 GEETDGQQQNS

-399 GRALSMSRLDVL
+399 
-411 SQPRFPRRQVAV
+411 
-423 PTPAP
+423 
-428 RQRLALGSSQSMS
+428 
-441 RSTGHLAAVG
+441 
-451 ADSQLRRMDAARS
+451 
-464 MSHLCGN
+464 
-471 APPVPPPRTTRAE
+471 
-484 RLRQQAAGLRSGEV
+484 GLRSGEV

-597 ITKVSKASP
+597 ITKASP
-606 KITPKGTPL
+606 KITPKATPL

-641 SKENSKSEGTESTG
+641 SKENSKAEGTESTG

-665 ELGEFPEKTN
+665 EPGEFPEKTN
-675 EIVKEPVESKETEKE
+675 EILKEPVESKETEKE

-695 GLKEGPSPKELVEP
+695 DLKEGTSPRELVEP

-751 TDDIKSD
+751 TGDIKSD

-772 EVKGIDTSTAQVS
+772 EVKGIDPSTAQVS

-883 EREEKKKKEEEMK
+883 EREEKKKREEEMK

-967 EDGKDVSPTEERKI
+967 EEGKDVSPTEERKI

-1026 SNVKTAEISDNHVNS
+1026 SNVKTAEISGNHVNS

>member
-1 MCDER
+1 MLKAAARRKPGPQEGIDHLFLLPE
-6 RALAE
+6 RALTMDSGRLQQDLAG
-11 LRGILISSLSRENL
+11 LDFSVRVLHSAPQGNVWLS
-25 DDSSRR
+25 
-31 RRVTFL
+31 
-37 DHAGKAGAAPVD
+37 GAAPVD

-262 DRKPGEDMKMSTSMY
+262 DRKPGE
-277 EVFHWNES
+277 
-285 PQPVGTATHRA
+285 
-296 QSISGVYSSDLVAPP
+296 
-311 QKKLDLDSTLSVK
+311 
-324 KDGSSFSSA
+324 
-333 PQTPSSNIASIFSG
+333 
-347 SAGGEEADGQQQNA
+347 GEEADGQQQNA

-615 QSPGSEGTPLL
+615 QSPGSEGAPLL

-641 SKENSKSEGTESTG
+641 SKENSKAEGTESTG

-695 GLKEGPSPKELVEP
+695 DLKEGPSPKELVEP
-709 SDQQEE
+709 SDQQGE

-724 IKKEVTELN
+724 IKKEVTEFN

-751 TDDIKSD
+751 TGDIKSD

-883 EREEKKKKEEEMK
+883 EREEKKKREEEMK

-1026 SNVKTAEISDNHVNS
+1026 SNVKTAEISGNHVNS

>member
-1 MCDER
+1 MLKAAARRKPGPQEGIDHLFLLPE
-6 RALAE
+6 RALTMDSGRLQQDLAG
-11 LRGILISSLSRENL
+11 LDFSVRVLHSAPQGNVWLS
-25 DDSSRR
+25 
-31 RRVTFL
+31 
-37 DHAGKAGAAPVD
+37 GAAPVD

-56 SRNAPAVKGQSGT
+56 SRNAPAVK
-69 LHWFAYVGQEPDL
+69 
-82 LQNESV
+82 
-88 SEAGKD
+88 AGKD

-262 DRKPGEDMKMSTSMY
+262 DRKPGE
-277 EVFHWNES
+277 
-285 PQPVGTATHRA
+285 
-296 QSISGVYSSDLVAPP
+296 
-311 QKKLDLDSTLSVK
+311 
-324 KDGSSFSSA
+324 
-333 PQTPSSNIASIFSG
+333 
-347 SAGGEEADGQQQNA
+347 GEETDGQQQNS

-411 SQPRFPRRQVAV
+411 SQPRFPRRQVAF

-597 ITKVSKASP
+597 ITKASP
-606 KITPKGTPL
+606 KITPKATPL

-641 SKENSKSEGTESTG
+641 SKENSKAEGTESTG

-665 ELGEFPEKTN
+665 EPGEFPEKTN
-675 EIVKEPVESKETEKE
+675 EILKEPVESKETEKE

-695 GLKEGPSPKELVEP
+695 DLKEGTSPRELVEP

-751 TDDIKSD
+751 TGDIKSD

-772 EVKGIDTSTAQVS
+772 EVKGIDPSTAQVS

-883 EREEKKKKEEEMK
+883 EREEKKKREEEMK

-967 EDGKDVSPTEERKI
+967 EEGKDVSPTEERKI

-1026 SNVKTAEISDNHVNS
+1026 SNVKTAEISGNHVNS

>member
-1 MCDER
+1 MLKAAARRKPGPQEGIDHLFLLPE
-6 RALAE
+6 RALTMDSGRLQQDLAG
-11 LRGILISSLSRENL
+11 LDFSVRVLHSAPQGNVWLS
-25 DDSSRR
+25 
-31 RRVTFL
+31 
-37 DHAGKAGAAPVD
+37 GAAPVD

-56 SRNAPAVKGQSGT
+56 SRNAPAVK
-69 LHWFAYVGQEPDL
+69 
-82 LQNESV
+82 
-88 SEAGKD
+88 AGKD

-296 QSISGVYSSDLVAPP
+296 QSISGVYSSDLGAPP

-347 SAGGEEADGQQQNA
+347 SAGGEETDGQQQNS

-399 GRALSMSRLDVL
+399 
-411 SQPRFPRRQVAV
+411 
-423 PTPAP
+423 
-428 RQRLALGSSQSMS
+428 
-441 RSTGHLAAVG
+441 
-451 ADSQLRRMDAARS
+451 
-464 MSHLCGN
+464 
-471 APPVPPPRTTRAE
+471 
-484 RLRQQAAGLRSGEV
+484 GLRSGEV

-597 ITKVSKASP
+597 ITKASP
-606 KITPKGTPL
+606 KITPKATPL

-641 SKENSKSEGTESTG
+641 SKENSKAEGTESTG

-665 ELGEFPEKTN
+665 EPGEFPEKTN
-675 EIVKEPVESKETEKE
+675 EILKEPVESKETEKE

-695 GLKEGPSPKELVEP
+695 DLKEGTSPRELVEP

-751 TDDIKSD
+751 TGDIKSD

-772 EVKGIDTSTAQVS
+772 EVKGIDPSTAQVS

-883 EREEKKKKEEEMK
+883 EREEKKKREEEMK

-967 EDGKDVSPTEERKI
+967 EEGKDVSPTEERKI

-1026 SNVKTAEISDNHVNS
+1026 SNVKTAEISGNHVNS

>member
-1 MCDER
+1 MLKAAARRKPGPQEGIDHLFLLPE
-6 RALAE
+6 RALTMDSGRLQQDLAG
-11 LRGILISSLSRENL
+11 LDFSVRVLHSAPQGNVWLS
-25 DDSSRR
+25 
-31 RRVTFL
+31 
-37 DHAGKAGAAPVD
+37 GAAPVD

-56 SRNAPAVKGQSGT
+56 SRNAPAVK
-69 LHWFAYVGQEPDL
+69 
-82 LQNESV
+82 
-88 SEAGKD
+88 AGKD

-296 QSISGVYSSDLVAPP
+296 QSISGVYSSDLGAPP

-347 SAGGEEADGQQQNA
+347 SAGGEETDGQQQNS

-399 GRALSMSRLDVL
+399 
-411 SQPRFPRRQVAV
+411 
-423 PTPAP
+423 
-428 RQRLALGSSQSMS
+428 
-441 RSTGHLAAVG
+441 
-451 ADSQLRRMDAARS
+451 
-464 MSHLCGN
+464 
-471 APPVPPPRTTRAE
+471 
-484 RLRQQAAGLRSGEV
+484 GLRSGEV

-606 KITPKGTPL
+606 KITPKATPL

-641 SKENSKSEGTESTG
+641 SKENSKAEGTESTG

-665 ELGEFPEKTN
+665 EPGEFPEKTN
-675 EIVKEPVESKETEKE
+675 EILKEPVESKETEKE

-695 GLKEGPSPKELVEP
+695 DLKEGTSPRELVEP

-751 TDDIKSD
+751 TGDIKSD

-772 EVKGIDTSTAQVS
+772 EVKGIDPSTAQVS

-883 EREEKKKKEEEMK
+883 EREEKKKREEEMK

-967 EDGKDVSPTEERKI
+967 EEGKDVSPTEERKI

-1026 SNVKTAEISDNHVNS
+1026 SNVKTAEISGNHVNS

>member
-1 MCDER
+1 MAD
-6 RALAE
+6 
-11 LRGILISSLSRENL
+11 
-25 DDSSRR
+25 
-31 RRVTFL
+31 
-37 DHAGKAGAAPVD
+37 GKGVKVESPETPAGAAPVD

-56 SRNAPAVKGQSGT
+56 SRNAPAVK
-69 LHWFAYVGQEPDL
+69 
-82 LQNESV
+82 
-88 SEAGKD
+88 GKD

-296 QSISGVYSSDLVAPP
+296 QSISGVYSSDLGAPP

-347 SAGGEEADGQQQNA
+347 SAGGEETDGQQQNS

-399 GRALSMSRLDVL
+399 
-411 SQPRFPRRQVAV
+411 
-423 PTPAP
+423 
-428 RQRLALGSSQSMS
+428 
-441 RSTGHLAAVG
+441 
-451 ADSQLRRMDAARS
+451 
-464 MSHLCGN
+464 
-471 APPVPPPRTTRAE
+471 
-484 RLRQQAAGLRSGEV
+484 GLRSGEV

-606 KITPKGTPL
+606 KITPKATPL

-641 SKENSKSEGTESTG
+641 SKENSKAEGTESTG

-665 ELGEFPEKTN
+665 EPGEFPEKTN
-675 EIVKEPVESKETEKE
+675 EILKEPVESKETEKE

-695 GLKEGPSPKELVEP
+695 DLKEGTSPRELVEP

-751 TDDIKSD
+751 TGDIKSD

-772 EVKGIDTSTAQVS
+772 EVKGIDPSTAQVS

-883 EREEKKKKEEEMK
+883 EREEKKKREEEMK

-967 EDGKDVSPTEERKI
+967 EEGKDVSPTEERKI

-1026 SNVKTAEISDNHVNS
+1026 SNVKTAEISGNHVNS

>member
-56 SRNAPAVKGQSGT
+56 SRNAPAVK
-69 LHWFAYVGQEPDL
+69 
-82 LQNESV
+82 
-88 SEAGKD
+88 AGKD

-262 DRKPGEDMKMSTSMY
+262 DRKPGE
-277 EVFHWNES
+277 
-285 PQPVGTATHRA
+285 
-296 QSISGVYSSDLVAPP
+296 
-311 QKKLDLDSTLSVK
+311 
-324 KDGSSFSSA
+324 
-333 PQTPSSNIASIFSG
+333 
-347 SAGGEEADGQQQNA
+347 GEETDGQQQNS

-411 SQPRFPRRQVAV
+411 SQPRFPRRQVAF

-606 KITPKGTPL
+606 KITPKATPL

-641 SKENSKSEGTESTG
+641 SKENSKAEGTESTG

-665 ELGEFPEKTN
+665 EPGEFPEKTN
-675 EIVKEPVESKETEKE
+675 EILKEPVESKETEKE

-695 GLKEGPSPKELVEP
+695 DLKEGTSPRELVEP

-751 TDDIKSD
+751 TGDIKSD

-772 EVKGIDTSTAQVS
+772 EVKGIDPSTAQVS

-883 EREEKKKKEEEMK
+883 EREEKKKREEEMK

-967 EDGKDVSPTEERKI
+967 EEGKDVSPTEERKI

-1026 SNVKTAEISDNHVNS
+1026 SNVKTAEISGNHVNS

>member
-56 SRNAPAVKGQSGT
+56 SRNAPAVK
-69 LHWFAYVGQEPDL
+69 
-82 LQNESV
+82 
-88 SEAGKD
+88 AGKD

-296 QSISGVYSSDLVAPP
+296 QSISGVYSSDLGAPP

-347 SAGGEEADGQQQNA
+347 SAGGEETDGQQQNS

-399 GRALSMSRLDVL
+399 
-411 SQPRFPRRQVAV
+411 
-423 PTPAP
+423 
-428 RQRLALGSSQSMS
+428 
-441 RSTGHLAAVG
+441 
-451 ADSQLRRMDAARS
+451 
-464 MSHLCGN
+464 
-471 APPVPPPRTTRAE
+471 
-484 RLRQQAAGLRSGEV
+484 GLRSGEV

-606 KITPKGTPL
+606 KITPKATPL

-641 SKENSKSEGTESTG
+641 SKENSKAEGTESTG

-665 ELGEFPEKTN
+665 EPGEFPEKTN
-675 EIVKEPVESKETEKE
+675 EILKEPVESKETEKE

-695 GLKEGPSPKELVEP
+695 DLKEGTSPRELVEP

-751 TDDIKSD
+751 TGDIKSD

-772 EVKGIDTSTAQVS
+772 EVKGIDPSTAQVS

-883 EREEKKKKEEEMK
+883 EREEKKKREEEMK

-967 EDGKDVSPTEERKI
+967 EEGKDVSPTEERKI

-1026 SNVKTAEISDNHVNS
+1026 SNVKTAEISGNHVNS

>member
-1 MCDER
+1 MAD
-6 RALAE
+6 
-11 LRGILISSLSRENL
+11 
-25 DDSSRR
+25 
-31 RRVTFL
+31 
-37 DHAGKAGAAPVD
+37 GKGVKVESPETPAGAAPVD

-56 SRNAPAVKGQSGT
+56 SRNAPAVK
-69 LHWFAYVGQEPDL
+69 
-82 LQNESV
+82 
-88 SEAGKD
+88 GKD

-262 DRKPGEDMKMSTSMY
+262 DRKPGE
-277 EVFHWNES
+277 
-285 PQPVGTATHRA
+285 
-296 QSISGVYSSDLVAPP
+296 
-311 QKKLDLDSTLSVK
+311 
-324 KDGSSFSSA
+324 
-333 PQTPSSNIASIFSG
+333 
-347 SAGGEEADGQQQNA
+347 GEETDGQQQNS

-399 GRALSMSRLDVL
+399 
-411 SQPRFPRRQVAV
+411 
-423 PTPAP
+423 
-428 RQRLALGSSQSMS
+428 
-441 RSTGHLAAVG
+441 
-451 ADSQLRRMDAARS
+451 
-464 MSHLCGN
+464 
-471 APPVPPPRTTRAE
+471 
-484 RLRQQAAGLRSGEV
+484 GLRSGEV

-597 ITKVSKASP
+597 ITKASP
-606 KITPKGTPL
+606 KITPKATPL

-641 SKENSKSEGTESTG
+641 SKENSKAEGTESTG

-665 ELGEFPEKTN
+665 EPGEFPEKTN
-675 EIVKEPVESKETEKE
+675 EILKEPVESKETEKE

-695 GLKEGPSPKELVEP
+695 DLKEGTSPRELVEP

-751 TDDIKSD
+751 TGDIKSD

-772 EVKGIDTSTAQVS
+772 EVKGIDPSTAQVS

-883 EREEKKKKEEEMK
+883 EREEKKKREEEMK

-967 EDGKDVSPTEERKI
+967 EEGKDVSPTEERKI

-1026 SNVKTAEISDNHVNS
+1026 SNVKTAEISGNHVNS

>member
-1 MCDER
+1 MLKAAARRKPGPQEGIDHLFLLPE
-6 RALAE
+6 RALAMDSGR
-11 LRGILISSLSRENL
+11 LQQDLAGLDFSVRVLHSAPQGNVWLS
-25 DDSSRR
+25 
-31 RRVTFL
+31 
-37 DHAGKAGAAPVD
+37 GAAPVD

-262 DRKPGEDMKMSTSMY
+262 DRKPGE
-277 EVFHWNES
+277 
-285 PQPVGTATHRA
+285 
-296 QSISGVYSSDLVAPP
+296 
-311 QKKLDLDSTLSVK
+311 
-324 KDGSSFSSA
+324 
-333 PQTPSSNIASIFSG
+333 
-347 SAGGEEADGQQQNA
+347 GEEADGQQQNA

-636 KDKMI
+636 KDKII
-641 SKENSKSEGTESTG
+641 SKENSKAEGTESTG

-665 ELGEFPEKTN
+665 EPGEFPEKTN
-675 EIVKEPVESKETEKE
+675 EIVKEPVESKETEKD

-695 GLKEGPSPKELVEP
+695 DLKEGPSSKELIEP

-724 IKKEVTELN
+724 IKKEVTDLN

-751 TDDIKSD
+751 TGDIKSD
-758 ALEAGQVVTGEERQ
+758 ALEAGQVVTGEEMQ

-883 EREEKKKKEEEMK
+883 EREEKKKREEEMK

-1026 SNVKTAEISDNHVNS
+1026 SNVKTAEISGNHVNS